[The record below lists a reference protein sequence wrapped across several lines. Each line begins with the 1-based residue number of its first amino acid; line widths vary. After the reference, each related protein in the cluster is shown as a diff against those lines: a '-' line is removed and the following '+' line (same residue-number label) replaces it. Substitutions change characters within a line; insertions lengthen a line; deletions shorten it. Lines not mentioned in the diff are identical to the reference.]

1 MAHFDMSNGTM
12 VVNGITSNVFC
23 AEDCKICGQLSYTN
37 LFKLSNNVT
46 PRDSW
51 FPASFQ
57 MLRCGMC
64 PLVCETNGPFPQLTA
79 IYIQHEYLSVYS
91 TSKSNSVVLTSGSN
105 LSNNSSLCIK
115 PYSEGFIVEKI
126 S

>member
-1 MAHFDMSNGTM
+1 MSNGTM
-12 VVNGITSNVFC
+12 VVNGLTSNVFC
-23 AEDCKICGQLSYTN
+23 TEDCKICGQLSYES

-51 FPASFQ
+51 FPESFLI
-57 MLRCGMC
+57 LRHGRC
-64 PLVCETNGPFPQLTA
+64 PLVCEINGPFPQLTA
-79 IYIQHEYLSVYS
+79 IYIGHEYLSVYS

-105 LSNNSSLCIK
+105 LSNNSSLCIE
-115 PYSEGFIVEKI
+115 PSPGGFIVKKI